1 MTTERLR
8 RFEPYTFRQ
17 IEKFMIKV
25 INEVREYTY
34 DETQDNIKIVSHW
47 NSPDKIV
54 LVIGS
59 DERVFYAKDLI
70 AAIENARNT
79 ARY

>member
-1 MTTERLR
+1 
-8 RFEPYTFRQ
+8 
-17 IEKFMIKV
+17 MIKV

>member
-1 MTTERLR
+1 
-8 RFEPYTFRQ
+8 
-17 IEKFMIKV
+17 MIKV
-25 INEVREYTY
+25 INEIKEYTY
-34 DETQDNIKIVSHW
+34 DETQDTIKIASHW
-47 NSPDKIV
+47 NSSDKIV
-54 LVIGS
+54 LIIGS